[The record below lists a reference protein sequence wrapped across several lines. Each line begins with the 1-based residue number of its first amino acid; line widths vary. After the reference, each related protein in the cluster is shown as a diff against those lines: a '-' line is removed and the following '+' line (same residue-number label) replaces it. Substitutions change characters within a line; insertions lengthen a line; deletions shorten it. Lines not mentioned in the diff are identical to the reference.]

1 MTHKL
6 NEALQVS
13 DRITVLRGGKLIGT
27 IERNQATPQKIAR
40 MMVDRYWIYVLKASS
55 LPQNAPV
62 ILNVRGIRCATEY
75 VRKKL
80 IDPAQNGIAV
90 LLVSSDLDEILELS
104 HRILVMFRGEIVGD
118 FPRDQVGLEQLGL
131 LMAGHGR
138 K

>member
-1 MTHKL
+1 MC
-6 NEALQVS
+6 A
-13 DRITVLRGGKLIGT
+13 
-27 IERNQATPQKIAR
+27 
-40 MMVDRYWIYVLKASS
+40 AS
-55 LPQNAPV
+55 
-62 ILNVRGIRCATEY
+62 RCATEY

-80 IDPAQNGIAV
+80 IDSAQNGIGV

-138 K
+138 KQ